1 MNQKAAALAVFSV
14 LSLSTLYVLNKF
26 SSEHFYEVKSPE
38 TANATVCECMS
49 EGVSEY
55 LTGNSGTE
63 NFTLIA
69 EYKSD
74 EPSGTTCASETAAE
88 EDDEVSAEKLNE
100 YSEYYKSFDWIIT
113 KQTNGFGKEGFSA
126 FDEANGNN
134 NYFVTVSAVTEEDY
148 EGFLD
153 MLNSEYNYVSEPTEY
168 GILYTVLFNEE
179 TGTGEKVYYEY
190 HEDDH
195 ILITVHDFTEC
206 PYTAG

>member
-26 SSEHFYEVKSPE
+26 SSENFYAVKAPVNQDV
-38 TANATVCECMS
+38 T
-49 EGVSEY
+49 VSESCSCG
-55 LTGNSGTE
+55 LTESMSSDSNTE

-74 EPSGTTCASETAAE
+74 EPSGTSFLVETENAE
-88 EDDEVSAEKLNE
+88 PEEVTGDKLE
-100 YSEYYKSFDWIIT
+100 VYSEYYKSFDWIIT

-126 FDEANGNN
+126 FDEDNGNN
-134 NYFVTVSAVTEEDY
+134 NYFVTVSVVTEENY
-148 EGFLD
+148 EEFLN
-153 MLNSEYNYVSEPTEY
+153 MLNSEYNYSAEPTEY

-179 TGTGEKVYYEY
+179 TGTGEKIYYEY
-190 HEDDH
+190 HEADH
-195 ILITVHDFTEC
+195 ILVAVHDFTEC